1 MGNYG
6 QSKKILLFVT
16 VTLFCLQSCKQS
28 TNSDSETLNESVY
41 VDTTAVIVDTM
52 ATTEP
57 ENTSTTSY
65 ESTHSENNEKLI
77 SAFKDMPQTLDAD
90 VYKDILTIRVTII
103 EKAEAQKV
111 AEGIFSEIKKYPE
124 NYYIK
129 TVMVVDADYNLL
141 GYASKK

>member
-1 MGNYG
+1 M
-6 QSKKILLFVT
+6 KKLILPLIIAI
-16 VTLFCLQSCKQS
+16 FCLQSCKQS
-28 TNSDSETLNESVY
+28 TNSDSEILNESVA

-57 ENTSTTSY
+57 EKTSTTSY

-90 VYKDILTIRVTII
+90 VYKDILTIRVTNI

-129 TVMVVDADYNLL
+129 TVMVVDAGYNLL
-141 GYASKK
+141 GYAGKK